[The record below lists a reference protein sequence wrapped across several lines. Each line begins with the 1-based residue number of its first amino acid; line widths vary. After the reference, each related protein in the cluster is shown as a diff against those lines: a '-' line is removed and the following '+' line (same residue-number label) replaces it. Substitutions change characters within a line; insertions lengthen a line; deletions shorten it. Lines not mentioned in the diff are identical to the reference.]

1 MLLLFP
7 SNLFPSQVQCVS
19 WKADVARWPFMLS
32 LNKHVSGYALYN
44 NLTFIVSLSTL
55 VQILVRHACEP
66 IREHLD
72 VDIASYG

>member
-1 MLLLFP
+1 MRKLEGGRCSLALHVISEQTRVRLCF
-7 SNLFPSQVQCVS
+7 VQ
-19 WKADVARWPFMLS
+19 
-32 LNKHVSGYALYN
+32 

-72 VDIASYG
+72 LEIASYG